1 MRGWGCGNHAGGA
14 VGLLGNV
21 ENNQLGGSEWLQT
34 EKAREHG
41 AYVLSCSDNPSG
53 EACKR
58 GQAENKLMWRAS
70 RWGCSRGVPKLWSRY
85 GNCRDAVQSW
95 SMD

>member
-1 MRGWGCGNHAGGA
+1 
-14 VGLLGNV
+14 VNV

-58 GQAENKLMWRAS
+58 GQVENKAYAAALVTG
-70 RWGCSRGVPKLWSRY
+70 GCYRGVPKLC
-85 GNCRDAVQSW
+85 GLLAQVQMQELVPW
-95 SMD
+95 

>member
-1 MRGWGCGNHAGGA
+1 M
-14 VGLLGNV
+14 NV

-41 AYVLSCSDNPSG
+41 AYVLSCSENPSG

-58 GQAENKLMWRAS
+58 GQAENKAYAAALATG
-70 RWGCSRGVPKLWSRY
+70 GCYRGVPKLCGY
-85 GNCRDAVQSW
+85 LVPEQ
-95 SMD
+95 MP